1 MRTAPEQSFFL
12 FSGPPPPK
20 LSIVELLRSRLLRR
34 TPLVYSPTSQPLSAC
49 NCRREYYSLRNLPEF
64 LCFLCFLGV
73 LFFLL
78 LSFFLSRLRWHLSG
92 LSELPLQQR
101 LLLLLTGESFPFFH
115 DVSEDQCFSNFCS
128 KICCMIRACCR
139 RAPTVFTTASTAQH
153 SSAISPQSICASKQT
168 ELARASTCR
177 RAFIPH
183 AEFSK
188 RTKKSKS
195 ARHIC
200 CLLYTSPSPRD

>member
-1 MRTAPEQSFFL
+1 MRNTYRTGPVVYNRFCSEEKKGFTVKKRHCLF
-12 FSGPPPPK
+12 FSG
-20 LSIVELLRSRLLRR
+20 LHW
-34 TPLVYSPTSQPLSAC
+34 LVY
-49 NCRREYYSLRNLPEF
+49 
-64 LCFLCFLGV
+64 
-73 LFFLL
+73 
-78 LSFFLSRLRWHLSG
+78 G
-92 LSELPLQQR
+92 LSELRPEQR

-195 ARHIC
+195 VRPRRISYCSIFTQRWCDARRIC
-200 CLLYTSPSPRD
+200 L